1 VGKGH
6 RKPASAAGE
15 RNDKVVHAVGAV
27 GKWEVALGGTGK
39 ASSRLKDPPKKD
51 WLLNEKV
58 ARNVEF
64 EVQPFTHLRA
74 ESG

>member
-1 VGKGH
+1 MGKGH
-6 RKPASAAGE
+6 RKLASAVGE
-15 RNDKVVHAVGAV
+15 RHDKVVHVVDTV

-39 ASSRLKDPPKKD
+39 ASSRLKDPKKD
-51 WLLNEKV
+51 WLLNEEV

-64 EVQPFTHLRA
+64 EVQPFTCSCA